1 MKIGYVRV
9 STAEQN
15 TARQEVLMRSLDV
28 EKMYIDKMSGKSR
41 NRPKLKEMLDNLK
54 EGDTVVVESISR
66 LARSTRDLFYLLDK
80 FQEKGVDFVS
90 QKESFD
96 TSNPQGKFM
105 LTIFAAVAELER
117 DQTEQ
122 RQKEGIAAM
131 PVVDGKRV
139 SAKTGRGFGRP
150 KQEIDSIDLKDGET
164 IAEACARLG
173 ISRSTYHRR
182 MREASTCGLS

>member
-164 IAEACARLG
+164 VVEACARLG

-182 MREASTCGLS
+182 MREVSTCGLS

>member
-28 EKMYIDKMSGKSR
+28 KKMYIDKMSGKSR

-164 IAEACARLG
+164 VVEACARLG

>member
-28 EKMYIDKMSGKSR
+28 GKMYIDKMSGKNR

-164 IAEACARLG
+164 VVEACARLG

>member
-1 MKIGYVRV
+1 MIIGYVRV

-28 EKMYIDKMSGKSR
+28 EKMYIDKMRGKSR

-54 EGDTVVVESISR
+54 EGDTVVVESICR
-66 LARSTRDLFYLLDK
+66 LARSTRDLIYLLDK

-164 IAEACARLG
+164 VVEACARLG

-182 MREASTCGLS
+182 MREASTCGLA

>member
-1 MKIGYVRV
+1 MKIGYIRV

-131 PVVDGKRV
+131 PVIDGKRV

-150 KQEIDSIDLKDGET
+150 KQEIDSLDLKDGET
-164 IAEACARLG
+164 VVEACARLG

-182 MREASTCGLS
+182 MRESVSCGLS

>member
-28 EKMYIDKMSGKSR
+28 KKMYIDKMSGKSR

-164 IAEACARLG
+164 VLEACARLG

-182 MREASTCGLS
+182 MRGAKS

>member
-28 EKMYIDKMSGKSR
+28 KKMYIDKMSGKSKD
-41 NRPKLKEMLDNLK
+41 RPQLNEMLDNLC
-54 EGDTVVVESISR
+54 EGDIVVVESISR

-164 IAEACARLG
+164 VVEACARLG

>member
-1 MKIGYVRV
+1 MKIGYFRV

-28 EKMYIDKMSGKSR
+28 EKMYIDKMSGKSK
-41 NRPKLKEMLDNLK
+41 NRPNLKVMLDNLC

-66 LARSTRDLFYLLDK
+66 LARSTKDLLELVEDFRK
-80 FQEKGVDFVS
+80 KGVYFVS
-90 QKESFD
+90 QKENID
-96 TSNPQGKFM
+96 TTTPQGKFM
-105 LTIFAAVAELER
+105 LTVFAAIAELER

-164 IAEACARLG
+164 VIEACARLG

>member
-164 IAEACARLG
+164 VIEACARLG

>member
-164 IAEACARLG
+164 VVEACARLG

-182 MREASTCGLS
+182 IREASTCGLS

>member
-28 EKMYIDKMSGKSR
+28 KKMYIDKMSGKSR

-164 IAEACARLG
+164 VLEACARLG

>member
-164 IAEACARLG
+164 VLEACARLG

>member
-1 MKIGYVRV
+1 
-9 STAEQN
+9 
-15 TARQEVLMRSLDV
+15 MRSLDV

-164 IAEACARLG
+164 VVEACARLG

-182 MREASTCGLS
+182 MREAQSCGLS

>member
-28 EKMYIDKMSGKSR
+28 GKMYIDKMSGKSKD
-41 NRPKLKEMLDNLK
+41 RPQLNEMLDNLC
-54 EGDTVVVESISR
+54 EGDIVVVESISR
-66 LARSTRDLFYLLDK
+66 LARSTKDLLSLIEK

-96 TSNPQGKFM
+96 TSTPQGKFM
-105 LTIFAAVAELER
+105 LTVFAAMAELER
-117 DQTEQ
+117 EQTGQ

-164 IAEACARLG
+164 VVEACARLG